1 MRLIGHAMRIIQRL
15 IFLCLTG
22 VLVVGVFDGRMPF
35 AQSREYVGERTTP
48 SNEYLLKAAFLYN
61 FAKLTRWPKSSFEG
75 PESPLQLCVLG
86 DNPFGTALGALA
98 GRKVA
103 GRPIEPRKITFT
115 EEAAGC
121 HIVFVTGP
129 WLPELAT
136 ALESS
141 ADGPVLT
148 VGDAQDF
155 AKLGGTIS
163 MKTVNYKIR
172 FEVNLEVA
180 RRSGLR
186 LDVRLLQL
194 ADNVFTGQGTN

>member
-1 MRLIGHAMRIIQRL
+1 MRIIKHL
-15 IFLCLTG
+15 FFLCLTA
-22 VLVVGVFDGRMPF
+22 VLVIGVCDGRMPY
-35 AQSREYVGERTTP
+35 AQSREYSGERTAP

-61 FAKLTRWPKSSFEG
+61 FAKLTQWPDSSFNG
-75 PESPLQLCVLG
+75 PKAPLQLCVLG

-98 GRKVA
+98 GREVA
-103 GRPIEPRKITFT
+103 GRPIEARKISYT

-129 WLPELAT
+129 WLPELAA
-136 ALESS
+136 ALEWA
-141 ADGPVLT
+141 ADRPVLT

-163 MKTVNYKIR
+163 MKTVNDKIR
-172 FEVNLEVA
+172 FEVNLGVA

-194 ADNVFTGQGTN
+194 ADNVLTDQVTN